1 MGCEHDHR
9 RPLTDCTMR
18 SHIVVVLTPKFDLCP
33 GVVKVQEPM
42 LVQAFKTNAG
52 VEAFNE
58 GIVSGFSRSAE
69 VQDDPIRIGPQVELA
84 RGELAA
90 VVHSDASRLAE
101 RGNGL
106 IEHQHYIGCF
116 GLMPNPK
123 RRAHPGEVID
133 QGQDP
138 KPPSIEELIVHPI
151 HGPTVI
157 GCNSP
162 CAIVSKLGHDPT
174 TGRFVTHLQ
183 PFEPIE
189 PVHAGSTHRPT
200 LALQQDMDPPIT
212 VPDPRLRDL
221 TNPFA

>member
-1 MGCEHDHR
+1 MGGKHDHR
-9 RPLTDCTMR
+9 RPLTDCTVR
-18 SHIVVVLTPKFDLCP
+18 SHIVVILAPKFDLCP
-33 GVVKVQEPM
+33 GVVKIQEPM

-58 GIVSGFSRSAE
+58 GIVSRFAWSAE
-69 VQDDPIRIGPQVELA
+69 VQDDTVRIGPQVEFA

-106 IEHQHYIGCF
+106 IEHRHYVGCS

-123 RRAHPGEVID
+123 CGAHPGEVVD
-133 QGQDP
+133 QGQNP

-157 GCNSP
+157 GCNSRST
-162 CAIVSKLGHDPT
+162 IVSKLGHDPT
-174 TGRFVTHLQ
+174 PGRSVTHLQ
-183 PFEPIE
+183 PFEPVE
-189 PVHAGSTHRPT
+189 PVHPGSTYRPT
-200 LALQQDMDPPIT
+200 LALQQDMDPPIA
-212 VPDPRLRDL
+212 VPNPRLRDL